1 MFKEKKPGKK
11 TKNKGNKK
19 KKRKQKTKSSASK
32 WSFVKSV
39 KPFGKSYQIVRKKI
53 EEIMDIK

>member
-1 MFKEKKPGKK
+1 MLKEKKPGKK
-11 TKNKGNKK
+11 TKNKGNK

>member
-1 MFKEKKPGKK
+1 MLKEKKPGKK

-19 KKRKQKTKSSASK
+19 KKKQKTKSSASK

>member
-1 MFKEKKPGKK
+1 MLKEKKPGKK

-19 KKRKQKTKSSASK
+19 KKKSSASK